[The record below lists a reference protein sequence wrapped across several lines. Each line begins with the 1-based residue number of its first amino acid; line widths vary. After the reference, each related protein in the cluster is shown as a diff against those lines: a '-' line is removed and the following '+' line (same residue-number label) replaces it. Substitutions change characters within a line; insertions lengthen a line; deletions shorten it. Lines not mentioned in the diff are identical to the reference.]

1 MNQNWITIEKGFYQA
16 VRSYMATSDHTH
28 GAALSNAAIEIV
40 TGRTGE
46 KQLHG
51 FGKLENMLM
60 IELLELSDEI
70 DIVIDLGGVYKY
82 LFEAPNISGGKLFT
96 PHVEATIR
104 FAPIKPWRQIET
116 TQFEADLKQIAFLNT
131 PSWKSTDAQ

>member
-16 VRSYMATSDHTH
+16 VRCYLATSDHTH

-82 LFEAPNISGGKLFT
+82 LFEAPDISGGKLFT

-104 FAPIKPWRQIET
+104 FSPVKPWRQIET
-116 TQFEADLKQIAFLNT
+116 TQFEADLEQITFLNK
-131 PSWKSTDAQ
+131 PSWKSQNT

>member
-1 MNQNWITIEKGFYQA
+1 MSQNWITIEKGFYQA
-16 VRSYMATSDHTH
+16 DRGYLATDDHAH
-28 GAALSNAAIEIV
+28 GAALSNAAIEIT

-51 FGKLENMLM
+51 FGKCENMLM
-60 IELLELSDEI
+60 VDLLELSDEV

-82 LFEAPNISGGKLFT
+82 LFKAPDISGGKLFT

-104 FAPIKPWRQIET
+104 FVPTRPWKQIEPA
-116 TQFEADLKQIAFLNT
+116 QFKSDLKQITFLNK
-131 PSWKSTDAQ
+131 PSWKLTNA

>member
-16 VRSYMATSDHTH
+16 IRSYMATSDHTH

-104 FAPIKPWRQIET
+104 FAPIKPWRQIEA
-116 TQFEADLKQIAFLNT
+116 TQFEAELKRITFLNT
-131 PSWKSTDAQ
+131 PSWKLADTQ

>member
-1 MNQNWITIEKGFYQA
+1 MSQNWITIEKGFYQA
-16 VRSYMATSDHTH
+16 DRGYLATNDHTH

-40 TGRTGE
+40 TGRTGK

-82 LFEAPNISGGKLFT
+82 LFEAPDISGGKLFT

-104 FAPIKPWRQIET
+104 FSPTKPWQQIKP
-116 TQFEADLKQIAFLNT
+116 TQFESDLTQITFLNT
-131 PSWKSTDAQ
+131 PSWKLTDAQ